1 MEWILVLIAYLM
13 IGVGFLVYI
22 VKTDK
27 YGGFVLHFWWLVI
40 FFYPYLLVRN
50 IFSR

>member
-1 MEWILVLIAYLM
+1 MGWILGVMVYLLIG
-13 IGVGFLVYI
+13 IGLLFYI

-27 YGGFVLHFWWLVI
+27 YGGFVLHFWWLVV

-50 IFSR
+50 LFSR